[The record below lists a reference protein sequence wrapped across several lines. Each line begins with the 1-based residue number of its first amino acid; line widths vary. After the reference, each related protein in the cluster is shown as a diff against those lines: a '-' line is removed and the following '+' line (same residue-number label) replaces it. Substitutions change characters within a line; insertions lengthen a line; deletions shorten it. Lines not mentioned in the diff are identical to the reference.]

1 MVTFVYHSIHVF
13 NALMPRISAPYFSSF
28 DRQSANIGH
37 MNKAHCQKKKIKI
50 LIFLLIYMRRC
61 VLDFRCK
68 YNICIFCVKKW
79 LIYEVSDSYISIT

>member
-1 MVTFVYHSIHVF
+1 MLSLKYRVAEQANLNMANWSWKQIKKKSSKLLMVTFVYHSIHVF

-50 LIFLLIYMRRC
+50 LIFC
-61 VLDFRCK
+61 
-68 YNICIFCVKKW
+68 
-79 LIYEVSDSYISIT
+79 